1 MRDMALKLPRYFYLL
16 MEKPLGRYF
25 KVWSPYYQAAWCN
38 HKNTYWES
46 QKRININTNHSHRQC
61 SSPWASVNWSNNK
74 IWFSFRQPNRKRLG
88 GRLVDVIKD
97 LPHKTFLGR
106 CWVTESLVI
115 VTFYAIFLMRYG
127 VIFPIKRK
135 QRVNNCFK
143 PLISSVFT
151 TAASRSKSEQKEKE
165 K

>member
-1 MRDMALKLPRYFYLL
+1 M
-16 MEKPLGRYF
+16 
-25 KVWSPYYQAAWCN
+25 
-38 HKNTYWES
+38 
-46 QKRININTNHSHRQC
+46 
-61 SSPWASVNWSNNK
+61 
-74 IWFSFRQPNRKRLG
+74 G

-151 TAASRSKSEQKEKE
+151 TAASRLELEKEKE